1 MNMVAVEGT
10 PSTNYSA
17 RRSRRRDPLRRAE
30 SASSALERE
39 QDAAAVNRDSGAMG
53 KADSR
58 RETSVPIGAAL
69 PSVCKCAAQTKKL
82 KQQNRTLR
90 TRMKHLEEVL
100 HAVKRENERLY
111 TDLREEREKRR
122 EAELRAGTLE
132 AEMALI
138 ETKKYLEHGL
148 LLERPQEV

>member
-1 MNMVAVEGT
+1 M
-10 PSTNYSA
+10 
-17 RRSRRRDPLRRAE
+17 RKAE

-39 QDAAAVNRDSGAMG
+39 QDAAVANRDSGATG

-58 RETSVPIGAAL
+58 REPSVTGAAL
-69 PSVCKCAAQTKKL
+69 PSVCKCAVQTKKL

-100 HAVKRENERLY
+100 HAVKRENERLH